1 MSSDR
6 TRSDPLLKHRVIVL
20 LTEEDLEA
28 LDRLRRLE
36 DRSRSGMIRHALR
49 RWATQ
54 EPSPTQ
60 RPRDH
65 AADVGGKD

>member
-20 LTEEDLEA
+20 LTEEDLA
-28 LDRLRRLE
+28 TLDQLRRLE

-49 RWATQ
+49 QLAKAKHHQSKRHG
-54 EPSPTQ
+54 
-60 RPRDH
+60 DL
-65 AADVGGKD
+65 GGKD

>member
-20 LTEEDLEA
+20 LTEKDLA
-28 LDRLRRLE
+28 TLDRLRRRD

-49 RWATQ
+49 QLAKAKHFPPQKRH
-54 EPSPTQ
+54 
-60 RPRDH
+60 D
-65 AADVGGKD
+65 DLGGKD